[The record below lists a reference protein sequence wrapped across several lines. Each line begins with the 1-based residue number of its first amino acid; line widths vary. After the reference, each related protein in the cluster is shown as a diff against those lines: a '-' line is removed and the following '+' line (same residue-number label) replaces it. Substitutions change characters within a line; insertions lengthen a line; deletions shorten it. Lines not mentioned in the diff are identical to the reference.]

1 MLSAP
6 LGGRQHRASPEVPRS
21 ARLLGAI
28 VSLVAGCAADPS
40 IAPRHPTPSTIPP
53 SVDGAAGPRVPPPEL
68 GVASTPQLAEAEARI
83 SVSATLPELIRLAL
97 ARNPEITEAQERLR
111 AAREGDPVG
120 SRLPDPELEYQLWAQ
135 PLSSPYALD
144 EAQMHMFG
152 VRQGIPAPGTL
163 GARADAAS
171 AQANVAAETHRAR
184 QQDIVLRVR
193 QAFAEYYRADR
204 EYGVHLEHAGV
215 AKQVLDLA
223 RAAYQGGRGS
233 QRDVLRASLEMAR
246 LHNDVAS
253 IERDRRTARALLN
266 TLLGRAPEAPLGPP
280 TTLQP
285 IEERRV
291 AQLSGMVEG
300 QRPEVAAAEQ
310 AVQVRASE
318 LAAARAAARWPSF
331 MVGVQ
336 YMYMPLETERH
347 NYGVMLSMSLPWINA
362 AHGEAVRAAEARLA
376 AEKSAL
382 TSTRSAAKY
391 ALFEAAERLE
401 AARESLTIIERDLV
415 PLAQQNFE
423 SAQAAYRGGQADLSG
438 TFDAL
443 RALLDI
449 RIERERA
456 LVRVDTAASDLERAA
471 GAPGDLSHLMEH
483 E

>member
-1 MLSAP
+1 
-6 LGGRQHRASPEVPRS
+6 
-21 ARLLGAI
+21 
-28 VSLVAGCAADPS
+28 
-40 IAPRHPTPSTIPP
+40 
-53 SVDGAAGPRVPPPEL
+53 
-68 GVASTPQLAEAEARI
+68 
-83 SVSATLPELIRLAL
+83 LPELIRLAL

-215 AKQVLDLA
+215 AQQVLDLA

-291 AQLSGMVEG
+291 AQLSGMLEG

-362 AHGEAVRAAEARLA
+362 AHDEAVRAAEARLA

-423 SAQAAYRGGQADLSG
+423 SAEAAYRGGQADLSG

-456 LVRVDTAASDLERAA
+456 LVRVDIAASDLERAA